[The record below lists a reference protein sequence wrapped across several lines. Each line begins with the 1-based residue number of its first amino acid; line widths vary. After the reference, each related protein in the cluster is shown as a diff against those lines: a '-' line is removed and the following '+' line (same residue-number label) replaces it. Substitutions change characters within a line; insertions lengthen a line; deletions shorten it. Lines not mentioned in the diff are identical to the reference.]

1 MIICAGNS
9 ETFPFATAIGVGLIE
24 SAINLTRMALFDKP
38 DYLIFIGSAGS
49 YGKYK
54 PFDIIESSIG
64 ANIELSFLENNSY
77 TPIDNVIEAYKEEE
91 KIVSR
96 GTISNSP
103 NIVNSS
109 NYITTNM
116 ELAQKYR
123 KYGLELENMEFFS
136 VLKIAQEFKIPVL
149 GIFVVTN
156 YCDSE
161 AHEMF
166 ISNHEKAKA
175 LLSVYMLDK
184 YKDLK
189 S

>member
-1 MIICAGNS
+1 MIVCAGNN

-24 SAINLTRMALFDKP
+24 SAMNLTRMALFDKP

-54 PFDIIESSIG
+54 PFDIVESSIG
-64 ANIELSFLENNSY
+64 ANIELSFLDNNSY
-77 TPIDNVIEAYKEEE
+77 TPIDNVIEAYKDDSEN
-91 KIVSR
+91 VPR
-96 GTISNSP
+96 GTIPTSTD
-103 NIVNSS
+103 IINSS
-109 NYITTNM
+109 NYITINM

-156 YCDSE
+156 YCDKE

-166 ISNHEKAKA
+166 IANHERAKA

-189 S
+189 R